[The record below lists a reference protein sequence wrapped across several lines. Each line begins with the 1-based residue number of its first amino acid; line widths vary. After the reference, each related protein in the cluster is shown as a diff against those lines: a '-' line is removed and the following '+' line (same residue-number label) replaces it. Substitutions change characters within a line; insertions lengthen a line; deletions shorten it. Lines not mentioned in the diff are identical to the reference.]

1 MTQFKRTALLLS
13 LLCFPVI
20 ELTAQ
25 DGATL
30 LKTIRA
36 KIDLVND
43 YSTTGEM
50 KTNISFLK
58 VPDAQVKIY
67 FKKPN
72 QLRILNEQ
80 GVSLVPKGTV
90 NISLGNLLNGDYQV
104 LDAGTDSHSG
114 VPLQIVKL
122 LPRDENAEL
131 VLTTLYIDA
140 KRLLIIRARTTT
152 RSNGTSELE
161 MSYGKYAALALPD
174 KVIFTFNTQEYKLPK
189 GVTFDYD
196 NGTSAKKP
204 ASTGKSN
211 LGKIEISYG
220 DYRINK
226 GLSDAVFQNAD
237 K

>member
-1 MTQFKRTALLLS
+1 MNQMIRRGLIAMLMGITSMHLF
-13 LLCFPVI
+13 
-20 ELTAQ
+20 AQ

-30 LKTIRA
+30 LKKVRA

-43 YSTTGEM
+43 YSATGQM

-58 VPDAQVKIY
+58 VPDAEVKVY

-72 QLRILNEQ
+72 HLRIINEQ

-104 LDAGTDSHSG
+104 LDAGTDNHSG
-114 VPLQIVKL
+114 TPLQIVKL

-140 KRLLIIRARTTT
+140 QRLLIIRARTTT

-161 MSYGKYAALALPD
+161 MGYGKYNTLALPD

-204 ASTGKSN
+204 VETGKSN
-211 LGKIEISYG
+211 LGRIEINYG

-226 GLSDAVFQNAD
+226 GISDAVFDN
-237 K
+237 

>member
-1 MTQFKRTALLLS
+1 MNRKIRGGLILMLVCFTAVS
-13 LLCFPVI
+13 LP
-20 ELTAQ
+20 AQ
-25 DGATL
+25 DGAAV
-30 LKTIRA
+30 LKKIRA

-43 YSTTGEM
+43 YSATGQM

-58 VPDAQVKIY
+58 VPDAEVKVY

-72 QLRILNEQ
+72 HLRILNEQ

-104 LDAGTDSHSG
+104 LDAGTDNHSG
-114 VPLQIVKL
+114 ATLQIIKL

-131 VLTTLYIDA
+131 VLTTLYIDVQ
-140 KRLLIIRARTTT
+140 RLLIIRARTTT
-152 RSNGTSELE
+152 RSSGTSELE
-161 MSYGKYAALALPD
+161 MSYGKYSTLALPD

-196 NGTSAKKP
+196 NGTNAKKP
-204 ASTGKSN
+204 AATGKSN
-211 LGKIEISYG
+211 LGRIEINYG

-226 GLSDAVFQNAD
+226 GISDAVFDN
-237 K
+237 